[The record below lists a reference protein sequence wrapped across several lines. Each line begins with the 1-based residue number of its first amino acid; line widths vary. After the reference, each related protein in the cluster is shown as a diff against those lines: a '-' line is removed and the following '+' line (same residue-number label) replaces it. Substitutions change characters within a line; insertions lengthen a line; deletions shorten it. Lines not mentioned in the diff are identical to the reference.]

1 MQKQFKILDFHQL
14 FSFFFFFPSPPLR
27 FDFEWLILSDFPHEF
42 SIVPRQNLAFKTY
55 STKWIGLCE
64 ITAEQFVMELYT
76 LE

>member
-1 MQKQFKILDFHQL
+1 MQKQFKILGFHQL
-14 FSFFFFFPSPPLR
+14 FFLFFFPSPLLR

-55 STKWIGLCE
+55 SIKWIGLCE